1 MELEQVMNKMH
12 TLGTVVKL
20 HGESDL
26 VKNFKLVIVDRFLED
41 DKKKG
46 VYYDYKGTFYPMGA
60 IENNGKGILFN
71 EEHIK
76 QVLYYGYKDEQ
87 DDTYVKLAQESL
99 EKQNYT
105 KSTNMKKTN

>member
-1 MELEQVMNKMH
+1 MH

-26 VKNFKLVIVDRFLED
+26 VKKFKLVIVDRFLED

-46 VYYDYKGTFYPMGA
+46 VYYDYKGTFYPVGA

-99 EKQNYT
+99 KKQKYT